1 MTGYIFRMTRNM
13 FKITG
18 YIFRMTRYIFRMTG
32 DIFKMTGYIFRMTG
46 YIFRMTGYMAP
57 PTISNDLCRKVV
69 NTNAAPQA
77 IGPYNQVKN
86 IY

>member
-46 YIFRMTGYMAP
+46 YMAP

-77 IGPYNQVKN
+77 IGPYNQVRN